1 MTTTST
7 TTKVAPVHPVVGT
20 RDAPSDTRLAP
31 QVFRGSPNAPLENL
45 VAIALRRFGDF
56 SSRRV
61 TGDVV
66 LMMIEFAN
74 EVVEMVNSHPYNDSE
89 IPVEY
94 YTSQTDIRPVEDA
107 IMVRGLLALYAE
119 QQVSDKYPNS
129 RMEFA
134 RHLNGI
140 LYSRKYKGTVRHE
153 MTSVENT
160 DPMKTM
166 NGTESSL
173 AI

>member
-1 MTTTST
+1 MVSAVQT
-7 TTKVAPVHPVVGT
+7 VHPTTGV
-20 RDAPSDTRLAP
+20 RDAPSSTRLAP
-31 QVFRGSPNAPLENL
+31 QVFRGTKHAPLENL
-45 VAIALRRFGDF
+45 VALALRRFGDF

-89 IPVEY
+89 TSIAY
-94 YTSQTDIRPVEDA
+94 YTSQTDVREIEDA

-119 QQVSDKYPNS
+119 QQASEKYPNA
-129 RMEFA
+129 RLEFA

-140 LYSRKYKGTVRHE
+140 LYNRKYKGTVRHE
-153 MTSVENT
+153 MTPVENA
-160 DPMKTM
+160 DPLRDL
-166 NGTESSL
+166 NGNNAAL

>member
-1 MTTTST
+1 MVT
-7 TTKVAPVHPVVGT
+7 AVHPVTGV
-20 RDAPSDTRLAP
+20 RDAPSSTQLAP
-31 QVFRGSPNAPLENL
+31 QVFRGTKNAPLENL
-45 VAIALRRFGDF
+45 VALALRRFGDF

-74 EVVEMVNSHPYNDSE
+74 EVVEMVNSHPYNDSTTS
-89 IPVEY
+89 IEY
-94 YTSQTDIRPVEDA
+94 YTSQTDVRGIEDA

-119 QQVSDKYPNS
+119 QQASEKYPNA
-129 RMEFA
+129 RLEFA

-140 LYSRKYKGTVRHE
+140 LYNRKYKGTVRHE
-153 MTSVENT
+153 MTPVENA
-160 DPMKTM
+160 DPLRDI
-166 NGTESSL
+166 NGNNAAL